1 MKAAALAIDHGT
13 RRTGFATSDPLR
25 IATRPLEV
33 WQGAGDGGE
42 LVERVAEIALE
53 REVGTLVVGLPVNMD
68 GSEGPA
74 SKNARDFSRQLADAF
89 DLPVH
94 LIDERLTS
102 HEAQNALSET
112 GLSSRKTKPH
122 RDAVAAAAILRDFL
136 QQQASEQGQ
145 PGTCP

>member
-33 WQGAGDGGE
+33 WQGAGDGDE

-68 GSEGPA
+68 GSEGPRA
-74 SKNARDFSRQLADAF
+74 AQVRAFVRRLRAR
-89 DLPVH
+89 LP
-94 LIDERLTS
+94 LIAIALQDERLSTKVAEELQR
-102 HEAQNALSET
+102 EARVPITKRRAL
-112 GLSSRKTKPH
+112 
-122 RDAVAAAAILRDFL
+122 RDSWSALVILRDWI
-136 QQQASEQGQ
+136 EG
-145 PGTCP
+145 GERVDEVD